1 LYWDYLLQHEPK
13 LRQNQRMSMQVRN
26 LARLDEKQR
35 TAIQKQAMELRAAY
49 SKTA

>member
-1 LYWDYLLQHEPK
+1 
-13 LRQNQRMSMQVRN
+13 MQVRN